1 MQVFM
6 AHRKKHRSG
15 KRPPKKVA
23 AKARSSWLFGA
34 IVLFGALLLI
44 TSPYWF
50 PSQPVKHLVPTP
62 EPKSSIAVEK
72 APPSAPTNSTVMVS
86 TNDAESVDVDKS
98 ADLQNRGT
106 DLLAQGKIDEAIAQ
120 FEEAAKLAPE
130 DEDAHYNLALAY
142 ARKENRDAAKKE
154 YLEALRIYP
163 DYAEAHNN
171 LGNLLVSEGKFSEA
185 VEHFQASLKISSDS
199 ASAHNNLGN
208 ALARQGKVNEAM
220 ACFSEA
226 LRLKP
231 DYIEA
236 RYNLGS
242 AYLNKRRIDEAITE
256 FSEILRRQPDFA
268 PARRGLAKA
277 EQLRSFGSP
286 SSPPDH

>member
-1 MQVFM
+1 M
-6 AHRKKHRSG
+6 AHRKKHRSD
-15 KRPPKKVA
+15 KSAPKKVA
-23 AKARSSWLFGA
+23 MKARPSWVLGA
-34 IVLFGALLLI
+34 IVLAGAILLT

-50 PSQPVKHLVPTP
+50 PRQPVKQLVPTP
-62 EPKSSIAVEK
+62 APKNSIAFEK
-72 APPSAPTNSTVMVS
+72 APPGPPAGSTVMVS

-98 ADLQNRGT
+98 TDLQNRGT
-106 DLLAQGKIDEAIAQ
+106 DSLAKGKLDEAVAQ
-120 FEEAAKLAPE
+120 FKEAVKLNPE
-130 DEDAHYNLALAY
+130 DEDAHYNLALAF

-171 LGNLLVSEGKFSEA
+171 LGNLLVSEGKFTEA
-185 VEHFQASLKISSDS
+185 VEHFQATLKISPEN

-208 ALARQGKVNEAM
+208 ALARQGKVNEAI
-220 ACFSEA
+220 ASFSEA

-236 RYNLGS
+236 RFNLGN
-242 AYLNKRRIDEAITE
+242 AYLNRRRIDEAIFE
-256 FSEILRRQPDFA
+256 FTEILRRQPDFG

-277 EQLRSFGSP
+277 EQLRSFRNP
-286 SSPPDH
+286 SSPSDH